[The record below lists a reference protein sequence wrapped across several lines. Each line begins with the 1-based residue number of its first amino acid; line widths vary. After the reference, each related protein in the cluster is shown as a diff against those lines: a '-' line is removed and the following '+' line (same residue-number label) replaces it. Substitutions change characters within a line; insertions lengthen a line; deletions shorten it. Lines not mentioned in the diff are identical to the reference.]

1 MEIALTTCKAFTE
14 LFGIFFNSVD
24 KRFFVVNGNE
34 VIFFYESSWLLEFL
48 VDQVPGESLR
58 FACVSPSNSL
68 FAFQNSQGEVV
79 GFI

>member
-1 MEIALTTCKAFTE
+1 MEIALSTCKAFTE

-48 VDQVPGESLR
+48 IDPVPRDCLK
-58 FACVSPSNSL
+58 FACVSPNNSL
-68 FAFQNSQGEVV
+68 FAFQNGQGEVV
-79 GFI
+79 LFI